1 MSSTMSYLW
10 DNEFHIL
17 VLLNVTI
24 YFRGLFII
32 LRSEVGGEEKSEKIW
47 MECCPLIHCLNYC
60 CHWAQARS
68 LKAIP
73 VCHVEG
79 GQGLGPLCATVQDA
93 LAGNRIRSTA
103 TRTWPVASIW
113 DVDSVWHCSR
123 RCQRSHSLARY
134 APAHSASVPPSQ
146 SWECDETW
154 KGVKS
159 ATERQWRV
167 LNAERMGCSEDGLY
181 SGYPCGCM
189 SLELHSS
196 FPNGIWQRKWVLKDV
211 LFPLLL

>member
-1 MSSTMSYLW
+1 MSSTMSCLW

-146 SWECDETW
+146 SWECDGKEW
-154 KGVKS
+154 
-159 ATERQWRV
+159 
-167 LNAERMGCSEDGLY
+167 N
-181 SGYPCGCM
+181 
-189 SLELHSS
+189 
-196 FPNGIWQRKWVLKDV
+196 
-211 LFPLLL
+211 LLLSGNEESWMLKECDAVRMAFTLDTLVVVCLWSCTLPFLMESGKGSEF